1 MTEAELDPLAKLLKL
16 ANQASSQA
24 ICTDADRSATHD
36 SGQASGHETA
46 GIELALEIEQAAAR
60 HLRNSVETARVRG
73 ASWQQIGDAFGVS
86 RQAVYKRFGAPETHD
101 SRGEI
106 MNKPIVDLQ
115 ARTEAVFQ
123 MLSED
128 NYAGVKELMT
138 FSCSRVLTK
147 KKVTAVWNQVVA
159 ATGPLTSCTDTVTQT
174 SDGRNVILQQINQLL
189 SGGLVGQTMLN
200 HEAGEWL
207 GRVAYNG
214 SGKIT
219 GMLIVSPLE
228 KHNLPF

>member
-1 MTEAELDPLAKLLKL
+1 MTEAELDPLARLLKL
-16 ANQASSQA
+16 VNQASRQA
-24 ICTDADRSATHD
+24 IPRDSVQSAAHD
-36 SGQASGHETA
+36 SGQNTA
-46 GIELALEIEQAAAR
+46 GIELALEIEHAAER
-60 HLRNSVETARVRG
+60 HLRNSVEAARVRG
-73 ASWQQIGDAFGVS
+73 ASWQQIGNAFGVS

-101 SRGEI
+101 ARGEI

-128 NYAGVKELMT
+128 NYAGVKALMT
-138 FSCSRVLTK
+138 FSCSRLLTK
-147 KKVTAVWNQVVA
+147 KKVMSVWNQVVS
-159 ATGPLTSCTDTVTQT
+159 ATGPLISCTDTVAQT

-219 GMLIVSPLE
+219 GLLIVSPLE

>member
-1 MTEAELDPLAKLLKL
+1 
-16 ANQASSQA
+16 
-24 ICTDADRSATHD
+24 
-36 SGQASGHETA
+36 
-46 GIELALEIEQAAAR
+46 
-60 HLRNSVETARVRG
+60 
-73 ASWQQIGDAFGVS
+73 
-86 RQAVYKRFGAPETHD
+86 
-101 SRGEI
+101 

>member
-1 MTEAELDPLAKLLKL
+1 MTEAELDPLARLLKL
-16 ANQASSQA
+16 VNQASRQA
-24 ICTDADRSATHD
+24 IPRDSDQSAAHD
-36 SGQASGHETA
+36 SGQSSGQNTA
-46 GIELALEIEQAAAR
+46 GIELALEIEHAAER
-60 HLRNSVETARVRG
+60 HLRNSVEAARVRG
-73 ASWQQIGDAFGVS
+73 ASWQQIGNAFGVS

-101 SRGEI
+101 ARGEI

-128 NYAGVKELMT
+128 NYAGVKALMT
-138 FSCSRVLTK
+138 FSCSRLLTK
-147 KKVTAVWNQVVA
+147 KKAMSVWNQVVS
-159 ATGPLTSCTDTVTQT
+159 ATGPLISCTDTVTQT

-219 GMLIVSPLE
+219 GLLIVSPLE